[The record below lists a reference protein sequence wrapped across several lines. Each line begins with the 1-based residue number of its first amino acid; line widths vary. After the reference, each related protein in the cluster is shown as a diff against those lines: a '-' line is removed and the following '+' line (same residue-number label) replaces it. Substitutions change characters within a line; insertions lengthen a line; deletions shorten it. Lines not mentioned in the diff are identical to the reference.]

1 MVRGVRKEG
10 KRRKQTLAIGKAVGT
25 LAAVGAVAKVLAA
38 DLADEVVRVPRHA
51 KRVQHAVLD
60 RLAARRANRKRAHCL
75 LFVKKKLKKRERKKT
90 RSQSLKRKHNRFC
103 K

>member
-10 KRRKQTLAIGKAVGT
+10 KRRKQTLAVGKAVGT

-51 KRVQHAVLD
+51 ERVQHAVLD

-75 LFVKKKLKKRERKKT
+75 LFVKKKK
-90 RSQSLKRKHNRFC
+90 S
-103 K
+103 